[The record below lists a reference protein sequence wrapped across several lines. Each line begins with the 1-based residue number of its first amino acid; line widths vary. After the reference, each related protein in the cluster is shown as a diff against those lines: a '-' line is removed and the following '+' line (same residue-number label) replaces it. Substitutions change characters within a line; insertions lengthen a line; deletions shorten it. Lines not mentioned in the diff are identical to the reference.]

1 MSIFSSRNARG
12 GEGSFTNKTDT
23 QGKAMK
29 KQKSKIKAPPQIT
42 LGGDVGRMVW
52 KRYIVPLLKKD
63 LSTREIAGMLGVSH
77 MTVARWR
84 AIYS

>member
-1 MSIFSSRNARG
+1 
-12 GEGSFTNKTDT
+12 
-23 QGKAMK
+23 MK
-29 KQKSKIKAPPQIT
+29 KRRKKSMKSPPQIT

-63 LSTREIAGMLGVSH
+63 LSTREIGEMLGVSH

-84 AIYS
+84 SIYA